1 MIERSPE
8 SAAILRGKL
17 VESGHLPVEQA
28 SRMSDGQV
36 CAYVEAAIRNLVHAA
51 EAIARAIAE
60 AAVAEAE
67 RITWEA
73 AR

>member
-8 SAAILRGKL
+8 NAAILRGKL
-17 VESGHLPVEQA
+17 IEGGHLPVERA
-28 SRMSDGQV
+28 SRMSDEQV
-36 CAYVEAAIRNLVHAA
+36 CAYVEAGVRDLVHAA
-51 EAIARAIAE
+51 EALDEAIAE